1 MIEIKYELRRK
12 KENAII
18 WLACKL
24 PKQLKMRVYFDI
36 LAHATTGKYGK
47 TNVPDITAMEAI
59 DRYCK
64 DNEL

>member
-1 MIEIKYELRRK
+1 MSNLKYELRRK

-18 WLACKL
+18 WIARRL

-47 TNVPDITAMEAI
+47 TIVTEITAMEAI
-59 DRYCK
+59 DRYCE